1 MILGH
6 PRKYKNPLEI
16 AGFLLPI
23 VQCRAIR
30 FIKIRLFWV
39 PIYGYKVP
47 KKIAGTQKWRS
58 FMPKRIIPLSDM
70 KIQKAKSKHKPVTLF
85 DGGGLFLMVTPTGGK
100 LWRFKYRFDGKEKK
114 LAFGSYPEISLVDA
128 RKLRDEA
135 RSQIAH
141 GIDPSAVRKAQK
153 QVTIEEGETFELIAR
168 EWHNK
173 FKPRWKES
181 HAKRILGRL
190 ERDIFPFIGK
200 KPISLIKAREVLTV
214 LQRIEGR
221 GANELAHRV
230 KALCSNVFCYAI
242 ATSRI
247 EHDPT
252 AGLKGAL
259 TPVITIN
266 RAAIT
271 DPASVGQLLRAI
283 DAYKG
288 SFVVQCALKFAP
300 LTFVRPGELR
310 HAEWSEIN
318 LENAEWNIPAS
329 KMKMKEAHLVPLS
342 RQALEILTALKPLT
356 GAGQYVF
363 PGRTAA
369 RPMSENAIL
378 VALRTMGYEK
388 TEMSGHGFRAL
399 ARTLIDEK
407 LQIRPDLIEHQLAHA
422 VRDPLGRA
430 YNRTQHL
437 PERKKMMQ
445 QWADYLDGLKV
456 GVKVLPFK
464 NVKG

>member
-1 MILGH
+1 
-6 PRKYKNPLEI
+6 
-16 AGFLLPI
+16 
-23 VQCRAIR
+23 
-30 FIKIRLFWV
+30 
-39 PIYGYKVP
+39 
-47 KKIAGTQKWRS
+47 
-58 FMPKRIIPLSDM
+58 MPKRIKPLSEV
-70 KIQKAKSKHKPVTLF
+70 KVRTAKPMEKEYKLF
-85 DGGGLFLMVTPTGGK
+85 DGDGLYLLITPTGGK
-100 LWRFKYRFDGKEKK
+100 LWRFKYRIGKKDDAK
-114 LAFGSYPEISLVDA
+114 HKTLAFGAYPDVSLQDARKKRDDA
-128 RKLRDEA
+128 RKLLA
-135 RSQIAH
+135 G
-141 GIDPSAVRKAQK
+141 GIDPAEERKAQK
-153 QVTIEEGETFELIAR
+153 KSAIEEGETFELVAR

-181 HAKRILGRL
+181 HAERIMGRL

-200 KPISLIKAREVLTV
+200 KPISHIKAREVLTV

-221 GANELAHRV
+221 GANELAHRA

-259 TPVITIN
+259 TPVTTIN

-271 DPASVGQLLRAI
+271 DPAGVGQLLRAI

-310 HAEWSEIN
+310 QAEWSEIN
-318 LENAEWNIPAS
+318 LEAAEWNIPGS

-342 RQALEILTALKPLT
+342 RQAIEILTALKPLT
-356 GAGQYVF
+356 GEGQYVF

-378 VALRTMGYEK
+378 VALRTMGYAK
-388 TEMSGHGFRAL
+388 DEMSGHGFRAM

-437 PERKKMMQ
+437 PERKKMMR
-445 QWADYLDGLKV
+445 QWADYLDGLKEGAV
-456 GVKVLPFK
+456 VIPFK
-464 NVKG
+464 TAKG

>member
-1 MILGH
+1 
-6 PRKYKNPLEI
+6 
-16 AGFLLPI
+16 
-23 VQCRAIR
+23 
-30 FIKIRLFWV
+30 
-39 PIYGYKVP
+39 
-47 KKIAGTQKWRS
+47 
-58 FMPKRIIPLSDM
+58 MPKRIKPLSEV
-70 KIQKAKSKHKPVTLF
+70 KVRTAKPMEKEYKLF
-85 DGGGLFLMVTPTGGK
+85 DGDGLYLLITPTGGK
-100 LWRFKYRFDGKEKK
+100 LWRYKYRIGKKDDAK
-114 LAFGSYPEISLVDA
+114 HKTLAFGAYPDVSLQDARKKRDDA
-128 RKLRDEA
+128 RKLLTG
-135 RSQIAH
+135 
-141 GIDPSAVRKAQK
+141 GIDPAVERKAQK
-153 QVTIEEGETFELIAR
+153 QAAIEEGETFEVVAR

-181 HAKRILGRL
+181 HAERILGRL

-200 KPISLIKAREVLTV
+200 KPISHIKAREVLTV

-221 GANELAHRV
+221 GANELAHRA

-259 TPVITIN
+259 TPVSTIN
-266 RAAIT
+266 RAAII
-271 DPASVGQLLRAI
+271 DPAGVGQLLRAI

-310 HAEWSEIN
+310 KAEWSEIN
-318 LENAEWNIPAS
+318 LEAAEWNIPGI
-329 KMKMKEAHLVPLS
+329 KMKMKEALLVPLS
-342 RQALEILTALKPLT
+342 RQAIEILTAIKPLT

-363 PGRTAA
+363 PGRTAE

-378 VALRTMGYEK
+378 VALRTMGYAK
-388 TEMSGHGFRAL
+388 DEMSGHGFRAM

-407 LQIRPDLIEHQLAHA
+407 LQIRPDLIEHQLGHA

-445 QWADYLDGLKV
+445 TWADYLDSLKADA
-456 GVKVLPFK
+456 KVISFK
-464 NVKG
+464 KIN

>member
-1 MILGH
+1 
-6 PRKYKNPLEI
+6 
-16 AGFLLPI
+16 
-23 VQCRAIR
+23 
-30 FIKIRLFWV
+30 
-39 PIYGYKVP
+39 
-47 KKIAGTQKWRS
+47 
-58 FMPKRIIPLSDM
+58 MPKRINPLSEV
-70 KIQKAKSKHKPVTLF
+70 KVRTAKPMEKEYKLF
-85 DGGGLFLMVTPTGGK
+85 DGNGLYLLITPTGGK
-100 LWRFKYRFDGKEKK
+100 LWRFKYRIGKKDDAK
-114 LAFGSYPEISLVDA
+114 HKTLAFGAYPDVSLQDARKKRDDA
-128 RKLRDEA
+128 RKLLA
-135 RSQIAH
+135 G
-141 GIDPSAVRKAQK
+141 GIDPAEERKAQK
-153 QVTIEEGETFELIAR
+153 QAAIEEGETFELVAR

-181 HAKRILGRL
+181 HAERIMGRFA
-190 ERDIFPFIGK
+190 RDIFPFIGK
-200 KPISLIKAREVLTV
+200 TSISHIKAREVLTV

-221 GANELAHRV
+221 GANELAHRA

-259 TPVITIN
+259 TPVTTIN

-271 DPASVGQLLRAI
+271 DPASVGQLLRTI

-310 HAEWSEIN
+310 QAEWSEIN
-318 LENAEWNIPAS
+318 LEAAEWNIPGS

-342 RQALEILTALKPLT
+342 RQAIEILTALKPLT

-363 PGRTAA
+363 PGRSAA

-378 VALRTMGYEK
+378 VALRTMGYAK
-388 TEMSGHGFRAL
+388 DEMSGHGFRAM

-437 PERKKMMQ
+437 EERRKMMQ
-445 QWADYLDGLKV
+445 KWADYLDGLKARA
-456 GVKVLPFK
+456 KVIPFRQT
-464 NVKG
+464 G

>member
-1 MILGH
+1 
-6 PRKYKNPLEI
+6 
-16 AGFLLPI
+16 
-23 VQCRAIR
+23 
-30 FIKIRLFWV
+30 
-39 PIYGYKVP
+39 
-47 KKIAGTQKWRS
+47 
-58 FMPKRIIPLSDM
+58 MPKRIKPLSEV
-70 KIQKAKSKHKPVTLF
+70 KVRTAKPMGKEFKLF
-85 DGGGLFLMVTPTGGK
+85 DGDGLYLLITPTSGK
-100 LWRFKYRFDGKEKK
+100 LWRFKYRFDKKEKK
-114 LAFGSYPEISLVDA
+114 LAFGAYPDVSLQDARKKRDDA
-128 RKLRDEA
+128 RKLLA
-135 RSQIAH
+135 G
-141 GIDPSAVRKAQK
+141 GIDPAEERKTQK
-153 QVTIEEGETFELIAR
+153 QAAIEEGETFEMVAR

-181 HAKRILGRL
+181 HAERIMGRL

-200 KPISLIKAREVLTV
+200 KPISHIKAREVLTV

-221 GANELAHRV
+221 GANELAHRA

-259 TPVITIN
+259 TPVTTIN

-271 DPASVGQLLRAI
+271 DPAGVGQLLRAI

-310 HAEWSEIN
+310 QAEWSEIN
-318 LENAEWNIPAS
+318 LEAAEWNIPGS

-378 VALRTMGYEK
+378 VALRTMGYAK
-388 TEMSGHGFRAL
+388 DEMSGHGFRAM

>member
-1 MILGH
+1 
-6 PRKYKNPLEI
+6 
-16 AGFLLPI
+16 
-23 VQCRAIR
+23 
-30 FIKIRLFWV
+30 
-39 PIYGYKVP
+39 
-47 KKIAGTQKWRS
+47 
-58 FMPKRIIPLSDM
+58 MPKRIVPLTDV
-70 KIQKAKSKHKPVTLF
+70 KVKKAKPQDKPVSLF
-85 DGGGLFLMVTPTGGK
+85 DGGGLYLLVTPSGGK
-100 LWRFKYRFDGKEKK
+100 LWRFKYRFAGKDSK
-114 LAFGSYPEISLVDA
+114 LAFGSYPDVSLQDARKRRDDA
-128 RKLRDEA
+128 RKLLA
-135 RSQIAH
+135 G
-141 GIDPSAVRKAQK
+141 GIDPAEERKTQK
-153 QVTIEEGETFELIAR
+153 QAAIEEGETFEMVAR

-181 HAKRILGRL
+181 HAERIMGRL

-200 KPISLIKAREVLTV
+200 KPISHIKAREVLTV

-221 GANELAHRV
+221 GANELAHRA

-259 TPVITIN
+259 TPVTTIN

-271 DPASVGQLLRAI
+271 DTAGVGQLLRAI

-310 HAEWSEIN
+310 HAEWSEID
-318 LENAEWNIPAS
+318 LDNAEWNIPGS

-342 RQALEILTALKPLT
+342 KQAIEILTALKPLT
-356 GAGQYVF
+356 GTGQYVF

-378 VALRTMGYEK
+378 VALRTMGYTK
-388 TEMSGHGFRAL
+388 DEMTGHGFRAM

-437 PERKKMMQ
+437 AERRKMMQ
-445 QWADYLDGLKV
+445 QWADYLDELKSEA
-456 GVKVLPFK
+456 KVIPFK
-464 NVKG
+464 KEAES

>member
-1 MILGH
+1 
-6 PRKYKNPLEI
+6 
-16 AGFLLPI
+16 
-23 VQCRAIR
+23 
-30 FIKIRLFWV
+30 
-39 PIYGYKVP
+39 
-47 KKIAGTQKWRS
+47 
-58 FMPKRIIPLSDM
+58 MPKRIKPLSEVKVRTAKPM
-70 KIQKAKSKHKPVTLF
+70 EKAYKIF
-85 DGGGLFLMVTPTGGK
+85 DGDGLHVLITPTGGK
-100 LWRFKYRFDGKEKK
+100 LWRFKYRIGKKGDAK
-114 LAFGSYPEISLVDA
+114 HKTLAFGAYPDISLQDARKKRDDA
-128 RKLRDEA
+128 RKLLA
-135 RSQIAH
+135 G
-141 GIDPSAVRKAQK
+141 GIDPAEERKAQK
-153 QVTIEEGETFELIAR
+153 QAAIEEGETFEMVAR

-181 HAKRILGRL
+181 HAERIMGRL

-200 KPISLIKAREVLTV
+200 KPISHIKAREVLTL

-221 GANELAHRV
+221 GANELAHRA

-259 TPVITIN
+259 TPVTTIN
-266 RAAIT
+266 MAAIT

-318 LENAEWNIPAS
+318 LEAAEWNIPGS

-342 RQALEILTALKPLT
+342 KQAIEILKALKPLT

-378 VALRTMGYEK
+378 VALRTMGYAKE
-388 TEMSGHGFRAL
+388 EMSGHGFRAM

-407 LQIRPDLIEHQLAHA
+407 LQIRPDLIEHQLGHA

-445 QWADYLDGLKV
+445 TWADYLDGLRQ
-456 GVKVLPFK
+456 GSKVLSFQK
-464 NVKG
+464 TRES

>member
-1 MILGH
+1 
-6 PRKYKNPLEI
+6 
-16 AGFLLPI
+16 
-23 VQCRAIR
+23 
-30 FIKIRLFWV
+30 
-39 PIYGYKVP
+39 
-47 KKIAGTQKWRS
+47 
-58 FMPKRIIPLSDM
+58 MPKRIKPLSEV
-70 KIQKAKSKHKPVTLF
+70 KVRTAKPMEKEYKLF
-85 DGGGLFLMVTPTGGK
+85 DGDGLYLLITPTGGK
-100 LWRFKYRFDGKEKK
+100 LWRYKYRIGKKDDAK
-114 LAFGSYPEISLVDA
+114 HKTLAFGAYPDVSLQDARKKRDDA
-128 RKLRDEA
+128 RKLLTG
-135 RSQIAH
+135 
-141 GIDPSAVRKAQK
+141 GIDPAVERKAQK
-153 QVTIEEGETFELIAR
+153 QAAIEEGETFEVVAR

-181 HAKRILGRL
+181 HAERIMGRL

-200 KPISLIKAREVLTV
+200 KPISHIKAREVLTV

-221 GANELAHRV
+221 GANELAHRA

-259 TPVITIN
+259 TPVSTIN
-266 RAAIT
+266 RAAII
-271 DPASVGQLLRAI
+271 DPAGVGQLLRAI

-310 HAEWSEIN
+310 KAEWSEIN
-318 LENAEWNIPAS
+318 LEAAEWNIPGI
-329 KMKMKEAHLVPLS
+329 KMKMKEALLVPLS
-342 RQALEILTALKPLT
+342 RQAIEILTAIKPLT

-363 PGRTAA
+363 PGRTAE

-378 VALRTMGYEK
+378 VALRTMGYAK
-388 TEMSGHGFRAL
+388 DEMSGHGFRAM

-407 LQIRPDLIEHQLAHA
+407 LQIRPDLIEHQLGHA

-445 QWADYLDGLKV
+445 TWADYLDSLKADA
-456 GVKVLPFK
+456 KVISFK
-464 NVKG
+464 KIN

>member
-1 MILGH
+1 
-6 PRKYKNPLEI
+6 
-16 AGFLLPI
+16 
-23 VQCRAIR
+23 
-30 FIKIRLFWV
+30 
-39 PIYGYKVP
+39 
-47 KKIAGTQKWRS
+47 
-58 FMPKRIIPLSDM
+58 MPKRIKPLSEVKVRTAKPM
-70 KIQKAKSKHKPVTLF
+70 GKAYKLF
-85 DGGGLFLMVTPTGGK
+85 DGDGLHVLITPTGGK
-100 LWRFKYRFDGKEKK
+100 LWRFKYRIGKKDDAK
-114 LAFGSYPEISLVDA
+114 HKTLAFGAYPDVSLQDARKKRDDA
-128 RKLRDEA
+128 RKLLA
-135 RSQIAH
+135 G
-141 GIDPSAVRKAQK
+141 GIDPAEERKAQK
-153 QVTIEEGETFELIAR
+153 QAAIEEGETFEMVAR

-181 HAKRILGRL
+181 HAERIMGRL

-200 KPISLIKAREVLTV
+200 KPISHIKAREVLTL

-221 GANELAHRV
+221 GANELAHRA

-259 TPVITIN
+259 TPVTTIN
-266 RAAIT
+266 MAAIT

-318 LENAEWNIPAS
+318 LEAAEWNIPGS

-342 RQALEILTALKPLT
+342 RQAIEILTALKPLT
-356 GAGQYVF
+356 GTGQYVF

-378 VALRTMGYEK
+378 VALRTMGYAK
-388 TEMSGHGFRAL
+388 DEMSGHGFRAM

-437 PERKKMMQ
+437 EERRKMMQ
-445 QWADYLDGLKV
+445 TWADYLDGLKQ
-456 GVKVLPFK
+456 GHKVLPFK
-464 NVKG
+464 IENAP

>member
-1 MILGH
+1 
-6 PRKYKNPLEI
+6 
-16 AGFLLPI
+16 
-23 VQCRAIR
+23 
-30 FIKIRLFWV
+30 
-39 PIYGYKVP
+39 
-47 KKIAGTQKWRS
+47 
-58 FMPKRIIPLSDM
+58 MPKRIVPLTDV
-70 KIQKAKSKHKPVTLF
+70 KVKKAKPQDKPVSLF
-85 DGGGLFLMVTPTGGK
+85 DGGGLYLLVTPSGGK
-100 LWRFKYRFDGKEKK
+100 LWRFKYRFAGKDSK
-114 LAFGSYPEISLVDA
+114 LAFGAYPDVSLQDARKKRDDA
-128 RKLRDEA
+128 RKLLA
-135 RSQIAH
+135 G
-141 GIDPSAVRKAQK
+141 GIDPAEERKTQK
-153 QVTIEEGETFELIAR
+153 QAAIEEGETFEMVAR

-181 HAKRILGRL
+181 HAERIMGRL

-200 KPISLIKAREVLTV
+200 KPISHIKAREVLTV

-221 GANELAHRV
+221 GANELAHRA

-252 AGLKGAL
+252 AGLKDAL
-259 TPVITIN
+259 SPVTTIN
-266 RAAIT
+266 RAAII
-271 DPASVGQLLRAI
+271 DPAGVGQLLRAI

-310 HAEWSEIN
+310 HAEWSEID
-318 LENAEWNIPAS
+318 LDNAEWNIPGS

-342 RQALEILTALKPLT
+342 RQAIEILTALKPLT
-356 GAGQYVF
+356 GTGQYVF

-378 VALRTMGYEK
+378 VALRTMGYAKE
-388 TEMSGHGFRAL
+388 EMSGHGFRAM

-437 PERKKMMQ
+437 PERRKMMQ
-445 QWADYLDGLKV
+445 AWANYLDELKQDR
-456 GVKVLPFK
+456 KVLPFK
-464 NVKG
+464 IENAP